1 MGWRAG
7 LRPQNLCQLLHAS
20 VSASLKWGRGDVLQQ
35 PGSLQTPPGFTHRP
49 AVMFIPFIYKN
60 VCIFN

>member
-1 MGWRAG
+1 MAGWAAAPEP
-7 LRPQNLCQLLHAS
+7 LPAAPCLS
-20 VSASLKWGRGDVLQQ
+20 VLISKMGRGDVLQQ